1 MAAHTQA
8 IAVNDEGIVLRTS
21 LPPKPTPATP
31 LRRQQFVCDC
41 MEAEPELCAAH
52 SRKLPSV
59 RLLCE
64 RLTPDTLPRFWQ
76 ALEDVPP

>member
-1 MAAHTQA
+1 
-8 IAVNDEGIVLRTS
+8 
-21 LPPKPTPATP
+21 
-31 LRRQQFVCDC
+31 

-52 SRKLPSV
+52 SRKLPGV

-76 ALEDVPP
+76 ALEDVPPLEALELLVERFAEERRLT